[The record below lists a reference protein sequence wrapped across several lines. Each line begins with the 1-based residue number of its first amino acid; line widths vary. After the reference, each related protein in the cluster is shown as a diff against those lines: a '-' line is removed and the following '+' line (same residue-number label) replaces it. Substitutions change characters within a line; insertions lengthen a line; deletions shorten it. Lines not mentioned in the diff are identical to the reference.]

1 MQELLL
7 LQIGRDYK
15 TAERKEPMRR
25 RRLLNKIK
33 ELLKDLSQLEL
44 SKDKKVSN
52 VRHWK
57 TLERKIQCQ
66 TKNIWCSYCKIEAE
80 DCSFIVN

>member
-7 LQIGRDYK
+7 LQIGWDYK

-33 ELLKDLSQLEL
+33 ELLKDLS
-44 SKDKKVSN
+44 
-52 VRHWK
+52 
-57 TLERKIQCQ
+57 
-66 TKNIWCSYCKIEAE
+66 
-80 DCSFIVN
+80 